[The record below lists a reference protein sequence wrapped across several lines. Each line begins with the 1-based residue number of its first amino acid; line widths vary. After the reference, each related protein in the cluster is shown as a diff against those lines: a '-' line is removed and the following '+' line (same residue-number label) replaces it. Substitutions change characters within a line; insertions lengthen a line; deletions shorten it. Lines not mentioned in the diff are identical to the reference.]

1 MRNQS
6 HDFRHIE
13 RASFPYN
20 RPFNPV
26 LRYDMLESVP
36 DLKYGFIVIT
46 RNIVDSTLSGWC
58 RFDSK
63 GDIVIG

>member
-1 MRNQS
+1 
-6 HDFRHIE
+6 
-13 RASFPYN
+13 
-20 RPFNPV
+20 
-26 LRYDMLESVP
+26 MLESVP